1 MKRSIKNVL
10 MLVSLFITLLLLV
23 VTVFKATNE
32 RVVVGVS
39 GGDPGGGGMGGT
51 TVDGVLILKDGTK
64 IYADG
69 TGERPDGTLLTWED
83 VKLLMPD
90 NLDAPPGEG
99 GGDVGAPPGEGGGDA
114 PMEGPTINELN
125 KKYYIYFGV
134 ESLVFLLILAYL
146 LLSKLNKKDFNETFD
161 DKLKFI
167 LLAIIAVFGTAI
179 FTYASGFI
187 SDIWAEKLAETNE
200 VETQNQAGGAGQTT
214 TPDANQ
220 GTTGTETT
228 DPNAG
233 AIPEGGENML
243 PEGNPE
249 VMEPNAGM
257 QTLPGEATTPEQG
270 MGTMP
275 PEGTAQPSNPGEG
288 GGMPPQMP

>member
-1 MKRSIKNVL
+1 
-10 MLVSLFITLLLLV
+10 MLVALFITLLLLV
-23 VTVFKATNE
+23 VTIFKATNE
-32 RVVVGVS
+32 RITVGA
-39 GGDPGGGGMGGT
+39 GDPGGGGMGGT
-51 TVDGVLILKDGTK
+51 NVDGVLILPDGTE

-69 TGERPDGTLLTWED
+69 TGKRPDGTLLTWED
-83 VKLLMPD
+83 VKLLMPN
-90 NLDAPPGEG
+90 NLDAPPGQG
-99 GGDVGAPPGEGGGDA
+99 GGAGEPPGGMGGGG
-114 PMEGPTINELN
+114 PMEGTTINELD

-146 LLSKLNKKDFNETFD
+146 LLSKFNKKDFNETFD

-187 SDIWAEKLAETNE
+187 SDIWAEKLAEIKE
-200 VETQNQAGGAGQTT
+200 AETQNNANANAGAGQTT

-220 GTTGTETT
+220 GMTGTENTN
-228 DPNAG
+228 PNVG
-233 AIPEGGENML
+233 TV

-249 VMEPNAGM
+249 VMDPNAGM
-257 QTLPGEATTPEQG
+257 QTPPGDATTPEQG

-275 PEGTAQPSNPGEG
+275 PEGTGQPGNPGA
-288 GGMPPQMP
+288 GMPPQMP